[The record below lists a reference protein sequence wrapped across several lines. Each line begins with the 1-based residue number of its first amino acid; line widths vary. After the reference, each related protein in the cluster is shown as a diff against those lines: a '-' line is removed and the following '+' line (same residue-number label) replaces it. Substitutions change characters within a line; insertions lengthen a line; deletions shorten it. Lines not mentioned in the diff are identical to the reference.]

1 MNGRPAWPLEDKQ
14 KERSGVG
21 DARAGRKHAP
31 EELGLNTQPQSFGV
45 KHAVFIAAGVA
56 CATPWAS
63 AQLALLVGAVLA
75 LVGWAV
81 YPSKAKAISRQVM
94 MWSVASLGLLMPLG
108 DLGRILREGAGF
120 AVATIGGTI
129 LAGWLLGRLLHVER
143 EPSILV
149 SSGTAVCGAST
160 IAAVGP
166 AIGASSA
173 TMAIATGAIF
183 LLNAVG
189 LYSFPALGH
198 ALGLTDQQFGT
209 WCGVALHDVASV
221 TGAAE
226 HFVAKGG
233 DAGTAGER
241 AIVVKLS
248 RVVWLPVITLAAAWA
263 TRRSSG
269 DGRAREGTTKIPVP
283 WLVVLFLGA
292 SVVRT
297 LLPVLSERPEMVKHI
312 RFAASL
318 GFQAAL
324 FLIGSGL
331 SRAALASVGWRVLVQ
346 AAVLWVIVAG
356 VSVVAI
362 QRM

>member
-1 MNGRPAWPLEDKQ
+1 MKPI
-14 KERSGVG
+14 
-21 DARAGRKHAP
+21 
-31 EELGLNTQPQSFGV
+31 
-45 KHAVFIAAGVA
+45 VFIAAGVA

-63 AQLALLVGAVLA
+63 AQIALLVGAALA
-75 LVGWAV
+75 LLGWAAF
-81 YPSKAKAISRQVM
+81 PTQSKTISRQVM
-94 MWSVASLGLLMPLG
+94 MWSVATLGLLMPLG
-108 DLGRILREGAGF
+108 ELGRILREGAGF
-120 AVATIGGTI
+120 AVTTISGTI
-129 LAGWLLGRLLHVER
+129 LLGWLLGKLLRVER

-198 ALGLTDQQFGT
+198 AIGLSDEQFGT

-221 TGAAE
+221 TGAAG
-226 HFVAKGG
+226 HYAGVGG
-233 DAGTAGER
+233 DASVAGER

-248 RVVWLPVITLAAAWA
+248 RVVWLPVITLAAAWV
-263 TRRSSG
+263 TRRS
-269 DGRAREGTTKIPVP
+269 RAGTGEHKPKVPVP

-297 LLPVLSERPEMVKHI
+297 LLPVLSERPELVKQI

-331 SRAALASVGWRVLVQ
+331 SREALANVGWRVLVQ
-346 AAVLWVIVAG
+346 ATVLWVVVAG
-356 VSVVAI
+356 LSVIAI